1 MISPDAVTF
10 GAKEMGA
17 VTNDLHAHLKT
28 IFDFAGNH
36 RQTTA
41 NMCEDVPAFHQTYI
55 EGIDGTRLTIRPET
69 VHSAQ
74 PAPGRTYPVRFHID
88 TQLNPSNPQEI
99 SRITIHGA
107 NDDEPNVVSGVRFLH
122 GADGHAPETV
132 ELNSAELFGAL
143 AQIKGVLETWHF
155 PAMYDQIRQVPG
167 AQEIVEGVEAEEA
180 QHIVKALLAAE
191 KIPTADIT
199 SDTRIVFDVLN
210 PIEDAFES
218 PYTIKCVVVSRLDD
232 ANRDGEGLISEVY
245 LDYLDMESGSSLSLM
260 ARIIDDGPHSKKML
274 QFWFFD
280 LVNQM
285 PEGVPIEPIALDPD
299 ARLGFLAAMRKQLTY
314 GTIIRDDVD
323 GAIEA

>member
-1 MISPDAVTF
+1 M
-10 GAKEMGA
+10 
-17 VTNDLHAHLKT
+17 
-28 IFDFAGNH
+28 
-36 RQTTA
+36 
-41 NMCEDVPAFHQTYI
+41 
-55 EGIDGTRLTIRPET
+55 
-69 VHSAQ
+69 
-74 PAPGRTYPVRFHID
+74 
-88 TQLNPSNPQEI
+88 
-99 SRITIHGA
+99 
-107 NDDEPNVVSGVRFLH
+107 
-122 GADGHAPETV
+122 
-132 ELNSAELFGAL
+132 
-143 AQIKGVLETWHF
+143 
-155 PAMYDQIRQVPG
+155 
-167 AQEIVEGVEAEEA
+167 
-180 QHIVKALLAAE
+180 
-191 KIPTADIT
+191 
-199 SDTRIVFDVLN
+199 FDVLN
-210 PIEDAFES
+210 PVEDAFES